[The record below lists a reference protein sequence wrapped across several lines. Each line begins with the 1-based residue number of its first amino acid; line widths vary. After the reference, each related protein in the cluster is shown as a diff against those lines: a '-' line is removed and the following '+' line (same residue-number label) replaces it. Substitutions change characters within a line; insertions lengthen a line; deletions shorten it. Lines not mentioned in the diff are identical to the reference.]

1 MFFFYFCH
9 PSHNFTDITL
19 EGAKRGITLELCAGL
34 VDKKG
39 KSLAT
44 IATEEGNYNFLI
56 SMYYVQQKK
65 IVILF
70 LFIVLEECGFALSQ
84 PIECE

>member
-19 EGAKRGITLELCAGL
+19 EGAKRGITLKLCAGL

-56 SMYYVQQKK
+56 SIYHVQQKK
-65 IVILF
+65 CYSF
-70 LFIVLEECGFALSQ
+70 FIHSFRGVWFRLESTYRM
-84 PIECE
+84 